1 MNKHPTP
8 LCPRCNL
15 FDETTAHILFC
26 QDDQSENSRREALQ
40 DLERWLDTSHT
51 RWDIKE
57 TIISSLTALQST
69 TMLHTHVPFNPYD
82 DTIFVAARSQD
93 MIGLQNLLEGFISTE
108 WRTIMTHYYR
118 EIGSNRTALSGATG
132 LHMQLQLFKRSQ
144 WTHRNSVVHARNQQG
159 RKITSEKKIAARL
172 KYQLELGIQ
181 YLPPHL
187 HNLAAFSVESALKEP
202 RSKML
207 SWLHHLETVRS
218 FYEPNESREVNTQRI
233 FLRHWLR
240 T

>member
-1 MNKHPTP
+1 MQNK
-8 LCPRCNL
+8 
-15 FDETTAHILFC
+15 
-26 QDDQSENSRREALQ
+26 NSRREALQ
-40 DLERWLDTSHT
+40 DLARWMDNNQT
-51 RWDIKE
+51 RWDIRE
-57 TIISSLTALQST
+57 TIVSALTALQST
-69 TMLHTHVPFNPYD
+69 TKLHTHVPFNPYD

-93 MIGLQNLLEGFISTE
+93 TIGLQNMLEGFISIE

-118 EIGSNRTALSGATG
+118 DIGSNRTALSWAAG
-132 LHMQLQLFKRSQ
+132 LHMQLQLFARSQ
-144 WTHRNSVVHARNQQG
+144 WTHRNSVVHARNQQD
-159 RKITSEKKIAARL
+159 RKITSEKKIVARL

-207 SWLHHLETVRS
+207 SWLHHLETVRP
-218 FYEPNESREVNTQRI
+218 FYEAIESREVNTQRI